1 MIYRLASTLT
11 LALMLL
17 VLSLPGSK
25 ARADADH
32 TAIVKAALTRVIQP
46 GYGAF
51 AADSEGSV
59 VGAYAPRGGVVTY
72 WDATARRF
80 LGARNARDG
89 CGLAP
94 THRGATFLL
103 TSGEGWLASGGR
115 CGQRSNCHRIC
126 RAKSRGSFGGSMHG
140 HSSDK
145 TRRRSRA
152 LVPFSRPPV
161 PAPMGYRGVK
171 LQGAVPQEPT
181 CPGIWRRGLKI
192 GGGVLA
198 ACAVALLGANILAPS
213 SWVEARATEWLKAQT
228 GRDLAV
234 NGATQLSFWPSPHI
248 EITDAIITAPE
259 AGERAAKLS
268 IPKLEIDLG
277 FLGLFGGAT
286 SIERIVLERPVLALH
301 ADDERQTAQ
310 PVSEGGTVAAA
321 AAPLTPDLLMPAPV
335 APKALAIEDLLIQ
348 DGTVLVHSARRIKPR
363 RFDRINAGLTLPAL
377 SAPLV
382 GRGQFNWRNKAVG
395 FDFELASPAALTEQ
409 RRARLQF
416 TVAADT
422 VDAHFNGDVV
432 TVPRLKGQG
441 TLSAKTRSV
450 RQFFAWLKGVSGVVP
465 VTGAGELTSTAAW
478 TSEAIALSDIRFVQE
493 NARGEGQAQIALTAP
508 RPRIEGNFVID
519 DLNLGPL
526 LALVG
531 GGPRSSL
538 GAPALIPLVSQSQ
551 PGGTTDW
558 FSTPAGPSAQIEQ
571 PVVPPPGPFAGA
583 TAPRLLT
590 PGPGVSQPSLTI
602 SMPQAA
608 IDHVLETDLAFGP
621 ATPLFDANVD
631 LNIRKARLGG
641 VKIGPSAVSLDF
653 VDGSL
658 KATLWRMSFYRGDGR
673 GTLFVNVA
681 DPVPSFS
688 GDIRL
693 QGVDAGPL
701 LNDAMGLDRLAGQ
714 GRLTLNISGE
724 GRTADDIALS
734 LRGNG
739 AFAVDEGTIDGIA
752 PAAIIRGLESG
763 TFDVWRV
770 SAAKTAFSLLAG
782 SFDINHGLARTRNL
796 RLRSPSVS
804 FDADGVVNLPRETL
818 DILVNPGPVS
828 KEQGGGVAAV
838 AEHLAPLRIEGP
850 LTSPRIG
857 SADSPLMA
865 GSDGSGPVVRMP
877 GLVLRERGSAK
888 RGRLTDGGAAHG
900 RKSLQPRALAPSFAV
915 APKDSD
921 GSPPLRMESL
931 R

>member
-1 MIYRLASTLT
+1 M
-11 LALMLL
+11 
-17 VLSLPGSK
+17 
-25 ARADADH
+25 
-32 TAIVKAALTRVIQP
+32 
-46 GYGAF
+46 
-51 AADSEGSV
+51 
-59 VGAYAPRGGVVTY
+59 
-72 WDATARRF
+72 
-80 LGARNARDG
+80 
-89 CGLAP
+89 
-94 THRGATFLL
+94 
-103 TSGEGWLASGGR
+103 
-115 CGQRSNCHRIC
+115 
-126 RAKSRGSFGGSMHG
+126 
-140 HSSDK
+140 
-145 TRRRSRA
+145 
-152 LVPFSRPPV
+152 
-161 PAPMGYRGVK
+161 
-171 LQGAVPQEPT
+171 
-181 CPGIWRRGLKI
+181 

-213 SWVEARATEWLKAQT
+213 SWVEARATAWLKAQT

-248 EITDAIITAPE
+248 EITDAVITALE

-286 SIERIVLERPVLALH
+286 TIERIVLERPVLALH
-301 ADDERQTAQ
+301 ADDERQAAQ

-321 AAPLTPDLLMPAPV
+321 AAPLTPDSLMPAPV
-335 APKALAIEDLLIQ
+335 VPKALAIEDLRIQ
-348 DGTVLVHSARRIKPR
+348 DGTVLIHSARRIKPR
-363 RFDRINAGLTLPAL
+363 RFDRINAELTLPAL
-377 SAPLV
+377 SAPLA
-382 GRGQFNWRNKAVG
+382 GNGQFNWRNKAVG

-409 RRARLQF
+409 RPARLRF
-416 TVAADT
+416 AVDADT
-422 VDAHFNGDVV
+422 VDAQFNGHVV

-450 RQFFAWLKGVSGVVP
+450 RQFFAWLKGVSGAVP

-478 TSEAIALSDIRFVQE
+478 TSEEIALSEIRFMQE
-493 NARGEGQAQIALTAP
+493 NARGEGQAQIALTGP
-508 RPRIEGNFVID
+508 RPRIEGDFVVD

-531 GGPRSSL
+531 GARSSP
-538 GAPALIPLVSQSQ
+538 GAPAATPLVSPTQ
-551 PGGTTDW
+551 PGGKTDW
-558 FSTPAGPSAQIEQ
+558 FSTPAGPSTQIEQ

-608 IDHVLETDLAFGP
+608 IDYVLETDPAFGP
-621 ATPLFDANVD
+621 AAPLFDADVD
-631 LNIRKARLGG
+631 LDIRKARLGSM
-641 VKIGPSAVSLDF
+641 KIGPSAVSLDL

-658 KATLWRMSFYRGDGR
+658 KATLWRMALYGGDGR
-673 GTLFVNVA
+673 GTLIVNVA

-693 QGVDAGPL
+693 QGVDAGPM
-701 LNDAMGLDRLAGQ
+701 LNDAVGLDRLAGQ
-714 GRLTLNISGE
+714 GRLTLSISGE

-752 PAAIIRGLESG
+752 PPAIIRGLESG
-763 TFDVWRV
+763 TFDVRRD
-770 SAAKTAFSLLAG
+770 STAKTAFSLLAG
-782 SFDINHGLARTRNL
+782 SFDINHGLAKTRNL

-818 DILVNPGPVS
+818 NILVNPGPVS

-850 LTSPRIG
+850 LTGLRIG
-857 SADSPLMA
+857 FANNALMA
-865 GSDGSGPVVRMP
+865 GSDGSGPVFSMP

-888 RGRLTDGGAAHG
+888 RRQLTDGGAADG
-900 RKSLQPRALAPSFAV
+900 RKPVQPRALAPSFAV
-915 APKDSD
+915 APKDSN